1 MRQLPKM
8 KTIFFTIF
16 SFLTISC
23 FAQDS
28 SSVTIHKD
36 ARVDLLIKKQA
47 QVNEE
52 LSKKKTSRGF
62 RLLVVNSN
70 KREEAISG
78 KTKLYQLFPELKTY
92 LYYQA
97 PYFKLKAGNFRDRKE
112 AEDYQ
117 KKLNKYFP
125 NGVFVMTDTI
135 ELKPEKETEEISQ

>member
-1 MRQLPKM
+1 M
-8 KTIFFTIF
+8 KPFFVATF
-16 SFLTISC
+16 SLLSFFC

-36 ARVDLLIKKQA
+36 PRLGMLIKKQS

-52 LSKKKTSRGF
+52 ISKKKTARGF

-70 KREEAISG
+70 KREDAINA

-97 PYFKLKAGNFRDRKE
+97 PYFKLKAGNFKDRKD
-112 AEDYQ
+112 AEDYHE
-117 KKLNKYFP
+117 KLSKYFP
-125 NGVFVMTDTI
+125 NSIFVMTDVI
-135 ELKPEKETEEISQ
+135 ELRPEKEGEEIQ

>member
-1 MRQLPKM
+1 MRQSQNM
-8 KTIFFTIF
+8 KKVLLV
-16 SFLTISC
+16 SFILITISC
-23 FAQDS
+23 IAQDS

-36 ARVDLLIKKQA
+36 PRLEMLIKKQS

-52 LSKKKTSRGF
+52 ISKKKTARGF

-70 KREEAISG
+70 KREDAINA

-117 KKLNKYFP
+117 EKLSKYFP
-125 NGVFVMTDTI
+125 NSVFVMTDVI
-135 ELKPEKETEEISQ
+135 ELKPEKEGEEIQ